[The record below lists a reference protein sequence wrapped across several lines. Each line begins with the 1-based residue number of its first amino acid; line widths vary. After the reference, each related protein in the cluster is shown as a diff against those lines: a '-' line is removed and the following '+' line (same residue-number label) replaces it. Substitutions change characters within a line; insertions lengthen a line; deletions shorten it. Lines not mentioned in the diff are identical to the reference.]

1 MKPIVITEE
10 RMNEILPKSVKDTD
24 VISDDAKKVFAAI
37 LNYYAILN
45 VVQTTR
51 YLICPNSVLRESVK
65 IKNNNMLSAVQ
76 ELIECGL
83 IEREIGQARVEGQKG
98 IASKYT
104 IIWDALKKPL
114 KKKNTFEELFAD
126 FLTGDKSSETSMG
139 TAVSVTDTV
148 TVSDTVYDID
158 NVIEIEND
166 NEIEDVVDTESVT
179 EVKNE
184 SVNVSDS
191 FLKDIGKNKFQLL
204 EEFIEECY
212 KNVNTYQDSVSQI
225 GLIHKWIKDRY
236 SSKSNVESLTSFA
249 NGLINKKLDVF
260 KTVS

>member
-166 NEIEDVVDTESVT
+166 NEIEDVVDTESV
-179 EVKNE
+179 
-184 SVNVSDS
+184 NVSGS
-191 FLKDIGKNKFQLL
+191 FLKDIGKDKFKLL
-204 EEFIEECY
+204 EEFIDDTFRD
-212 KNVNTYQDSVSQI
+212 KKTYQESVSQI
-225 GLIHKWIKDRY
+225 GVIFKWIKDRY
-236 SSKSNVESLTSFA
+236 SSRSNVESLTSFA
-249 NGLINKKLDVF
+249 NCLINKKLEVY
-260 KTVS
+260 KTVSH